1 MTKRIISVFRF
12 QGYEL
17 QSNFPIGSAEFDKE
31 VIALCEGYM
40 KFNGAKVHVQ
50 GEVHFN
56 PKVTT
61 ESVQAVASNQLGAV
75 GMIPVTLL
83 WIEDVDLSQI
93 EDDVMIYPKVFH
105 KASGFIGRIEV
116 EEKAIELSVV

>member
-31 VIALCEGYM
+31 IITFCEGYM
-40 KFNGAKVHVQ
+40 KLDGAKVHVQ

-56 PKVTT
+56 PKVTP
-61 ESVQAVASNQLGAV
+61 EAMQAVASNQPGAV

-83 WIEDVDLSQI
+83 WIEELDPAEL
-93 EDDVMIYPKVFH
+93 EDDVMVYPRVFH
-105 KASGFIGRIEV
+105 KANGFVGRIEV
-116 EEKAIELSVV
+116 EEQKIELSVV

>member
-1 MTKRIISVFRF
+1 MTKRTISVFRF
-12 QGYEL
+12 NNYEL
-17 QSNFPIGSAEFDKE
+17 QSNFPIGSPEFDKA
-31 VIALCEGYM
+31 VINLCEGYM
-40 KFNGAKVHVQ
+40 KFDGARVHIQ

-56 PKVTT
+56 SKVSPG
-61 ESVQAVASNQLGAV
+61 EIQAVASNQKGAV

-93 EDDVMIYPKVFH
+93 EDDTMIYPKVFH

-116 EEKAIELSVV
+116 EEQDVELSVV